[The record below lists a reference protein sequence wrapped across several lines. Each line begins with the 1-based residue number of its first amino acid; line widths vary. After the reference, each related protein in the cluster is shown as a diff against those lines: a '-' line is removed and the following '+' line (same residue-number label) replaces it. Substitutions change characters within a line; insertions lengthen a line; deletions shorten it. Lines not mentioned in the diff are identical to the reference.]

1 MQIWNAMNLQQ
12 RSGLAGAMGRGA
24 QLSLF
29 GGAADAHGDPGPATR
44 RSWEVFQSEGH
55 PKMQEKTCGICRVK
69 SCSNPS
75 LVSSDDGKKA
85 LVSCSSLLFMALHLH
100 KFIKIQQR
108 CCAWFLLAVAVNCC
122 GARLLWL
129 ILWVVSSF
137 DPRWWVLIQK
147 TISENSGNVRKR
159 QQFWLNGWLFSLF
172 SSSLFM
178 VPRLFI
184 FSSSTQLSL
193 RWFRL
198 WERSAFFLRGE
209 PPSALDRH
217 RRKLTALSFLLND
230 DRGKVPTTA
239 LWWLLAQQCGA
250 WWSIPRGQGADHVE
264 VLFSSDG
271 KIVTRKMTP

>member
-1 MQIWNAMNLQQ
+1 MLC
-12 RSGLAGAMGRGA
+12 LVFVGR
-24 QLSLF
+24 
-29 GGAADAHGDPGPATR
+29 
-44 RSWEVFQSEGH
+44 
-55 PKMQEKTCGICRVK
+55 CGK
-69 SCSNPS
+69 
-75 LVSSDDGKKA
+75 
-85 LVSCSSLLFMALHLH
+85 LL
-100 KFIKIQQR
+100 R
-108 CCAWFLLAVAVNCC
+108 CKVI
-122 GARLLWL
+122 LWL

-147 TISENSGNVRKR
+147 TISETSGNVRNS

-184 FSSSTQLSL
+184 FFVIDSTFAEMIQAL
-193 RWFRL
+193 R
-198 WERSAFFLRGE
+198 EICVFLRGE